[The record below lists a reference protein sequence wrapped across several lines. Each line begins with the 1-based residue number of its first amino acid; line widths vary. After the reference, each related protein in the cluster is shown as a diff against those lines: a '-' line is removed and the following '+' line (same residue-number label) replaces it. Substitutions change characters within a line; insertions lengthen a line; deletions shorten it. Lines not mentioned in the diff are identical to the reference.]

1 MLVGVGINEHA
12 HKFSM
17 MVLLVTLVMDLKTA
31 LVEPSD
37 EVVYELVDLRDCFDD
52 DISLI
57 LELLCEFF
65 CS

>member
-1 MLVGVGINEHA
+1 
-12 HKFSM
+12 
-17 MVLLVTLVMDLKTA
+17 MDLKTA